1 MVATARHW
9 TGVARYRLTHP
20 DAHRKYKEH
29 VAEFIAH
36 LEERFIPMCLGVYM
50 QHEPRTPYLERFP
63 EGNGI
68 PGKLSIAIVTP
79 SYNQGKYVGNTV
91 KSVLEQ
97 KHPNLHYAVMDGD
110 SKDSSQ
116 QVISEYEP
124 RLSAFVSERDA
135 GQSDAIQ
142 KGFSMVTGE
151 IMAYLNSDDMLMPGV
166 LHYVDDYFQKHQDV
180 DVIYGHRIVIDESGR
195 QIGRW
200 VLPPHSDNDLK
211 YFDYIPQE
219 TMFWRKRIWDK
230 AGGIDPRFQFAMDWD
245 LILRFIEA
253 GAMFRRLPFFM
264 AYFRAHGAQK
274 SHTIF
279 HTSGEVETRKI
290 LDRVHPRGVSRR
302 DFVSVYRS
310 YRRRSAISTI
320 FLKCGIRN

>member
-1 MVATARHW
+1 MVGMAQHW
-9 TGVARYRLTHP
+9 AGVARYRLTHP

-29 VAEFIAH
+29 FTEFIAH
-36 LEERFIPMCLGVYM
+36 LEEKYIPMRLGVYM
-50 QHEPRTPYLERFP
+50 QHEPRRPYLERFP
-63 EGNGI
+63 QRHGI
-68 PGKLSIAIVTP
+68 SEKLSIAIVTP
-79 SYNQGKYVGNTV
+79 SYNQARFVGDTV
-91 KSVLEQ
+91 ESVLDQ
-97 KHPNLHYAVMDGD
+97 NYSNLRYAVMDGD
-110 SKDSSQ
+110 SKDNSK
-116 QVISEYEP
+116 QVISEYQP

-135 GQSDAIQ
+135 GQSDAIK
-142 KGFSMVTGE
+142 KGFSMVAGE

-166 LHYVDDYFQKHQDV
+166 LDYVDNFFKQYKDV

-219 TMFWRKRIWDK
+219 TMFWRRKIWDK
-230 AGGIDPRFQFAMDWD
+230 AGGIDPKFQFAMDWD

-253 GAMFRRLPFFM
+253 GATFRRLPFFM

-279 HTSGEVETRKI
+279 RTSGEEETRKI
-290 LDRVHPRGVSRR
+290 LDRVHNGAVCRR

-320 FLKCGIRN
+320 LLKCGIRN